1 MVDIDKL
8 NMKQRK
14 KTFEELLDY
23 ICESIDMLHRNPK
36 LYRFILDGIR
46 NNIFYMA
53 STSEF
58 FTGMYSYYAYMHIV
72 DGGSKAELCKEHHYS
87 LKRLCNDIMYS
98 NLSRE
103 EIAEV
108 IKSKGTF
115 NLTTKHEN
123 QKLKSNKQSYEKS
136 GITLNTYNGW
146 LCKQDGIYPVNETEY
161 VDSIPEMY
169 IDWIEKNRDKK
180 YW

>member
-1 MVDIDKL
+1 
-8 NMKQRK
+8 MKQRT
-14 KTFEELLDY
+14 KTFDELLDY
-23 ICESIDMLHRNPK
+23 ICECIYMIKRNPK

-53 STSEF
+53 STKEF
-58 FTGMYSYYAYMHIV
+58 FTGLYSYNAYKHIL
-72 DGGSKAELCKEHHYS
+72 DGHSKTELCKEHHYS

-98 NLSRE
+98 NLSRK
-103 EIAEV
+103 EIAKM

-115 NLTTKHEN
+115 NLTTKNEN

-136 GITLNTYNGW
+136 GIELNTYNGW
-146 LCKQDGIYPVNETEY
+146 LCNKDGIYPVNETEY
-161 VDSIPEMY
+161 VDSVPKMY
-169 IDWIEKNRDKK
+169 IDWIENNRDKK